1 MPVNA
6 ICTIMGGICLAAV
19 CYAAWLHAELTDL
32 ERELEAA
39 KREALFWEDSAGN
52 WRKAAKLNEETG
64 RGLEASARACLARE
78 AEASRRLAEALESAS
93 PQAVPQREPEKNS
106 EARDALVDALNLPLA
121 PADGGLRQ
129 E

>member
-1 MPVNA
+1 MSALVA
-6 ICTIMGGICLAAV
+6 LVGGVCVAAL
-19 CYAAWLHAELTDL
+19 CYGAWLHAELT
-32 ERELEAA
+32 ELRHELDTAQ
-39 KREALFWEDSAGN
+39 RQILIWRSSAEN

-93 PQAVPQREPEKNS
+93 QPEPEKNS

>member
-1 MPVNA
+1 MNA
-6 ICTIMGGICLAAV
+6 LITLMGGMCLAAV
-19 CYAAWLHAELTDL
+19 CYGAWLHAELT
-32 ERELEAA
+32 ELRHELDTAQ
-39 KREALFWEDSAGN
+39 RQILIWRDSAEN
-52 WRKAAKLNEETG
+52 WRKAAKLSEQTG
-64 RGLEASARACLARE
+64 KGLEANARACLERE
-78 AEASRRLAEALESAS
+78 AEAARRLAEALESAS

>member
-1 MPVNA
+1 MSALVA
-6 ICTIMGGICLAAV
+6 LVGGVCVAAL
-19 CYAAWLHAELTDL
+19 CYGAWLHAELT
-32 ERELEAA
+32 ELRHELDTAQ
-39 KREALFWEDSAGN
+39 RQILIWRSSAEN